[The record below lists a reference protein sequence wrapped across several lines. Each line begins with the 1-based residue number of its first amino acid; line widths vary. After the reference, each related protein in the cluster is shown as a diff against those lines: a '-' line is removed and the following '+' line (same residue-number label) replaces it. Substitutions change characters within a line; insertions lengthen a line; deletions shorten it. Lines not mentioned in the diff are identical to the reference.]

1 MRKINK
7 DLKKTYSLAVLYAV
21 IMGLSFLFVKIALNY
36 SNPLN
41 ILAHRFTFAFLFIF
55 LLKIL
60 GIVKI
65 NVNKSDVLKI
75 LPLSIFYPAMF
86 FAFQT
91 FGLANMPSS
100 EAGIILAT
108 VPAFTLILATIFLKE
123 KTTTFQKM
131 SILLS
136 VAGVIYIMY
145 SKGIDFKSSNFKG
158 IILITLSAI
167 SLASYNVLARVKTKE
182 FKTLELTYVM
192 TCVGFIT
199 FNILSII
206 DNISKGTINLYFA
219 PLTNINFILAMIYL
233 GILSSVITSLL
244 SNYVLSKIDAS
255 KMSVFANLGT
265 VITIFAGVLILNED
279 LFYYHIIGTIMIIIG
294 ILGTNIKIK
303 KK

>member
-7 DLKKTYSLAVLYAV
+7 DLKNTYSFAVLYAV

-36 SNPLN
+36 SDPLN

-55 LLKIL
+55 LLKVL
-60 GIVKI
+60 GVVKI

-108 VPAFTLILATIFLKE
+108 VPVFTLILATIFLKE
-123 KTTTFQKM
+123 RTTTFQKI

-158 IILITLSAI
+158 IILITFSAI

-192 TCVGFIT
+192 TFVGFIT

-206 DNISKGTINLYFA
+206 DNISKGTMNLYFT

-279 LFYYHIIGTIMIIIG
+279 LFYYHIIGTIMIILG
-294 ILGTNIKIK
+294 ILGTNMKINK
-303 KK
+303 K